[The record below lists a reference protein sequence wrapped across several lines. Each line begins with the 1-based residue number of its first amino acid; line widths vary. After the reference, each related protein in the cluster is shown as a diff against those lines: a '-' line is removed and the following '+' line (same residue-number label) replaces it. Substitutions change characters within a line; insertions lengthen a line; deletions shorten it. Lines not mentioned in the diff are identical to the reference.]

1 LASPVT
7 IDIVGYSNE
16 DIDRQFTL
24 RSGTAQSST
33 PYNLTSVDF
42 EAEIR
47 DQTNALIIRLTSGGD
62 GGIVKTDPTN
72 GVFTIHIAQGAITI
86 QPKQSLKYDL
96 LMNSGGELRRLW
108 GGAVK
113 INPGVTVPE

>member
-7 IDIVGYSNE
+7 IDITGYSNE

-24 RSGTAQSST
+24 RAGDAQSSA
-33 PYNLTSVDF
+33 PFNLTGVTF

-47 DQTNALIIRLTSGGD
+47 DQTNALVLRMTTEN
-62 GGIVKTDPTN
+62 GGIVITDAVN
-72 GVFTIHIAQGAITI
+72 GVFKFHIDQGAVVPG
-86 QPKQSLKYDL
+86 PKQSLKYDL
-96 LMNSGGELRRLW
+96 LMASGGEFRRLW

-113 INPGVTVPE
+113 IAPGVTVPD